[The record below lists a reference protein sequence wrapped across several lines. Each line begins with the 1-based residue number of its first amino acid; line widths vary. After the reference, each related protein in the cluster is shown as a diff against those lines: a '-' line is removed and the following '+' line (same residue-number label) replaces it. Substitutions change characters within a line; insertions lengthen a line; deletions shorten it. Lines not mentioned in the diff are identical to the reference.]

1 MQEIL
6 TYSNYTSMLDVIS
19 DSEWE
24 LLGDHIIESEDNIV
38 KVRQLVR
45 YHAKQLSMGIIDQT
59 RITTAVSELLRNM
72 YNYGG
77 GGKVLIETGNVDGN
91 CALIVTCIDEGSGI
105 ENLDLAMSD
114 GYTSGKGMGY
124 GLPGAK
130 RLVDRFE
137 IESELNKGTIVRIM
151 KWK

>member
-1 MQEIL
+1 MLQL
-6 TYSNYTSMLDVIS
+6 TS
-19 DSEWE
+19 DSTWE
-24 LLGDHIIESEDNIV
+24 QLGKHPIETEYDIV
-38 KVRQLVR
+38 NVRQFIR
-45 YHAKQLSMGIIDQT
+45 FYAKGLKMGIIDQT

-77 GGKVLIETGNVDGN
+77 GGEVTIEKGIVDEKN
-91 CALIVTCIDEGSGI
+91 TLIVTCVDQGPGI

-114 GYTSGKGMGY
+114 GYTSGNGMGF

-137 IESELNKGTIVRIM
+137 IKSETNKGTIVRVM